1 MDLLHRKK
9 RMHLLRFSPRRP
21 HRRRRCCLEAL
32 AVDDAGAGLVVLLLR
47 APEVLERRER
57 SKNGTTDPDRVLAL
71 RGCHDLDLHAR
82 GSESSQLLLH
92 TISDTREHR
101 GTTRK
106 DNVAVQITTD
116 IEISLVDRVVTVP
129 DV

>member
-47 APEVLERRER
+47 APEVLEGRERRENR
-57 SKNGTTDPDRVLAL
+57 STDPDGVLPL
-71 RGCHDLDLHAR
+71 GRSNDLDLIAVRHADQQ
-82 GSESSQLLLH
+82 SMH
-92 TISDTREHR
+92 IS
-101 GTTRK
+101 
-106 DNVAVQITTD
+106 I
-116 IEISLVDRVVTVP
+116 
-129 DV
+129 